1 MDEDELSEAIRLV
14 DDWQDGAPD
23 YLKGS
28 IEILLEAAY
37 RYSEV
42 MD

>member
-14 DDWQDGAPD
+14 DDWQDSAPD

-28 IEILLEAAY
+28 IETLLEAAY
-37 RYSEV
+37 RYSELIH
-42 MD
+42 